1 VPVFIIVAA
10 VLHRSKQVTRA
21 DQQLRDMIR
30 DLLTEAAETGDLRDD
45 VAPDE
50 LASYCLHA
58 LTAASSLPSKAA
70 VRRLVTVTLAGLRPP
85 R

>member
-1 VPVFIIVAA
+1 
-10 VLHRSKQVTRA
+10 
-21 DQQLRDMIR
+21 MIR
-30 DLLTEAAETGDLRDD
+30 DLLTEGARIGGVRDD
-45 VAPDE
+45 IAPDE

-70 VRRLVTVTLAGLRPP
+70 ARRLVTVILAGLRAP